1 MLLVKTSTPHRFSD
15 AVAADGVSISYE
27 ELGSGDP
34 LVLLHGLTDNR
45 KSWHEAGHVELFRRR
60 GRRLILIN
68 SLAIRKGC

>member
-45 KSWHEAGHVELFRRR
+45 NPGTRPAMSSVPPARTAADPH
-60 GRRLILIN
+60 
-68 SLAIRKGC
+68 